1 MQIIKREDKNYPK
14 QLNYI
19 KKAPEK
25 LYVMG
30 NLKLLDTYS
39 IAIIGSRNCSK
50 EGEKIA
56 RKFARELALHGITI
70 VSGLANRNRYSCTYG
85 SFRCWWGYNCGS
97 WERI

>member
-1 MQIIKREDKNYPK
+1 MQIIRRKDKYYPK
-14 QLNYI
+14 QLKNI
-19 KKAPEK
+19 KKSPEQ
-25 LYVMG
+25 LYVIG

-50 EGEKIA
+50 EGKEIA

-85 SFRCWWGYNCGS
+85 SFRC
-97 WERI
+97 